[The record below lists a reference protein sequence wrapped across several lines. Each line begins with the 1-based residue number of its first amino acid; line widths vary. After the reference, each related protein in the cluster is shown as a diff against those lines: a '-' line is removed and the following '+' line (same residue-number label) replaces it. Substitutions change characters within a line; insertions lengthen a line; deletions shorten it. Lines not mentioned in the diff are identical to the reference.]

1 MASGRLC
8 TGCLVSAHEVERTRQ
23 LCRDE
28 GAVSRHRQGWPAA
41 CLRYRRQQDSSHRR
55 GALSVQEGLYP
66 ARPRPCRIRQGYLE
80 GVNMTSIVQQAA
92 AHWRFVAPLLNA
104 PETEDDYDALVAAL
118 DELLE
123 LVGDDEEHPLASLAS
138 HMGDLIE
145 EYDDAHR
152 PMPDVRGADM
162 LDRKSV

>member
-1 MASGRLC
+1 
-8 TGCLVSAHEVERTRQ
+8 
-23 LCRDE
+23 
-28 GAVSRHRQGWPAA
+28 
-41 CLRYRRQQDSSHRR
+41 
-55 GALSVQEGLYP
+55 
-66 ARPRPCRIRQGYLE
+66 
-80 GVNMTSIVQQAA
+80 MTSIVQQAA

-104 PETEDDYDALVAAL
+104 PESEDDYDALVAAL

-152 PMPDVRGADM
+152 PIPEVRGADM
-162 LDRKSV
+162 LRQLMQWHGLDQSSLPEVGTQSVISEILNGKRRLNVRQIKALTQRFGLPADLFLD

>member
-1 MASGRLC
+1 
-8 TGCLVSAHEVERTRQ
+8 
-23 LCRDE
+23 
-28 GAVSRHRQGWPAA
+28 
-41 CLRYRRQQDSSHRR
+41 
-55 GALSVQEGLYP
+55 
-66 ARPRPCRIRQGYLE
+66 
-80 GVNMTSIVQQAA
+80 MTSIVQQAA

-104 PETEDDYDALVAAL
+104 PESEDDYDALVAAL

-152 PMPDVRGADM
+152 PMPEVKGADM
-162 LDRKSV
+162 LRHLMQWHDLDQSSLPDVGTQSVISEILNGKRRLNVRQIKALTQRFELPADLFLD

>member
-1 MASGRLC
+1 M
-8 TGCLVSAHEVERTRQ
+8 
-23 LCRDE
+23 
-28 GAVSRHRQGWPAA
+28 
-41 CLRYRRQQDSSHRR
+41 
-55 GALSVQEGLYP
+55 
-66 ARPRPCRIRQGYLE
+66 
-80 GVNMTSIVQQAA
+80 NSIVQQAA

-104 PETEDDYDALVAAL
+104 PESEDDYDALVAAL

-152 PMPDVRGADM
+152 PIPEVRGADM
-162 LDRKSV
+162 LRHLMQWHSLDQSSLPEVGTQSVISEILNGKRRLNVRQIKALTQRFGLSADLFLD